1 MGSVDQLEDKIDR
14 LENRISD
21 LRSELHVYEA
31 ENIEL
36 EMEATQMKNEND
48 DLHAEVSR
56 YKKLQAKT
64 EADRRKSSAKYNNL
78 LDDLSV
84 NGDDLTKELAYYR
97 RKSDDL
103 EESLKE
109 ERKMW
114 QSTMKTIKEEN
125 DDYRQQKKDLQTSI
139 DDKEVKLEDERRR
152 TRDLEEDIKAIT
164 KAKEDAERAF
174 REQERKTVKLLN
186 EHTGLGLKV
195 QDMYSRQERYKKRI
209 QTMSSSNP
217 AGDEKY
223 SREPLRKM
231 EHDDDADSISYYDDR
246 SQKEDDY
253 KSIRREDDRR
263 SVHYETRGRSPT
275 PDWG

>member
-1 MGSVDQLEDKIDR
+1 
-14 LENRISD
+14 
-21 LRSELHVYEA
+21 
-31 ENIEL
+31 
-36 EMEATQMKNEND
+36 
-48 DLHAEVSR
+48 
-56 YKKLQAKT
+56 
-64 EADRRKSSAKYNNL
+64 
-78 LDDLSV
+78 LSV

-103 EESLKE
+103 EESLKK

-125 DDYRQQKKDLQTSI
+125 DDYRLQKKDLQACI
-139 DDKEVKLEDERRR
+139 DDKEVKLEHERRT
-152 TRDLEEDIKAIT
+152 TRDLEEDINAIT

-195 QDMYSRQERYKKRI
+195 QDMYSRQERYKKQI
-209 QTMSSSNP
+209 QTMSSSRDF

-223 SREPLRKM
+223 SREALRKM
-231 EHDDDADSISYYDDR
+231 EHDEDSDSNSYYDDR

-253 KSIRREDDRR
+253 KSTRREDDRR
-263 SVHYETRGRSPT
+263 SDRYETRGRSPT